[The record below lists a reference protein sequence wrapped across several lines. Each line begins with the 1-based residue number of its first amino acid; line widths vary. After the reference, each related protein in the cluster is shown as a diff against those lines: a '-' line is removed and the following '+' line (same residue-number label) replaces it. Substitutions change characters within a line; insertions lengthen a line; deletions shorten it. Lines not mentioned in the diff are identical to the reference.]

1 MRVKVIVGD
10 KPDSV
15 QIVRGGAFDAQHNFS
30 TVTEGIYKSH
40 DDAMTVAW
48 LMRDIMIDEGDRV
61 NLIYNW

>member
-15 QIVRGGAFDAQHNFS
+15 QIVHEGALDTQGNFS
-30 TVTEGIYKSH
+30 TTCGGIYTSH

-48 LMRDIMIDEGDRV
+48 LMRDILIDAGDRV